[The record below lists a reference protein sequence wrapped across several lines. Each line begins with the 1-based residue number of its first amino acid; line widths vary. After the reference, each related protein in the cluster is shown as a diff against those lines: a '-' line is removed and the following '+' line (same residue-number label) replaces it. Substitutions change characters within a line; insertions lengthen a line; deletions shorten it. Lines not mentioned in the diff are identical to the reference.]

1 MGFIMRILNDTLNFS
16 QVKLKLNN
24 NKLKKSLLLD
34 YDGTLAPFHVIPS
47 QAKPYPGVVAAIDKI
62 MANPN
67 NRVVII
73 SGRWTADLK
82 RLLNFDKQPEIW
94 GTHGIER
101 ITIDGDYYVSKMD
114 ERALRGLA
122 DADHW
127 LSSFANDIRFEQKPG
142 SLAIHWRGEKEKKI
156 KQIKKRIEP
165 KLRYFSKKSG
175 LSLDEFDGGVELRIP
190 GIHKGSAVET
200 LFTETDKNEFV
211 AYLGDDYTDEYA
223 FEVIKGKGL
232 AILVRKEFRKTQADI
247 WLIPPDELLEFL
259 HEWI

>member
-1 MGFIMRILNDTLNFS
+1 MMRILNNSLNLRDI
-16 QVKLKLNN
+16 KLKLNN
-24 NKLKKSLLLD
+24 NKLKKNLFLD
-34 YDGTLAPFHVIPS
+34 YDGTLAPFHVIPLK
-47 QAKPYPGVVAAIDKI
+47 AKPYPGVTEAIDKI

-82 RLLNFDKQPEIW
+82 RLLKFDKQPEIW

-101 ITIDGDYYVSKMD
+101 ITTDGNYFVSKMD

-122 DADHW
+122 DVDHW
-127 LSSFANDIRFEQKPG
+127 LSSFGNDIRFEQKPG
-142 SLAIHWRGEKEKKI
+142 SLAIHWRGEKAKKI

-165 KLRYFSKKSG
+165 KLHYFSQRSG
-175 LSLDEFDGGVELRIP
+175 LSLNEFDGGIELRVP
-190 GIHKGSAVET
+190 GINKGDAVET
-200 LFTETDKNEFV
+200 LFTETDKNAFV
-211 AYLGDDYTDEYA
+211 AYLGDDYTDENA

-232 AILVRKEFRKTQADI
+232 GILVRKEFRKTQADI

-259 HEWI
+259 HEWT